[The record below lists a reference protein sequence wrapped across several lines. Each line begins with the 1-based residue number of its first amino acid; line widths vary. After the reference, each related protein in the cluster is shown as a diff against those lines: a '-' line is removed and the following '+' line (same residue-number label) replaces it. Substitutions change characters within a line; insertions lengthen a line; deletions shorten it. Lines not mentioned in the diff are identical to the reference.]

1 MEVSF
6 GRSVRGLFAGED
18 GGELYS
24 SDAWLELLERVGHEH
39 RYLTVADGPGRAMVP
54 VCAGEQVRSG
64 RYAVGHLLAGRLA
77 ARECVVAAPQAG
89 YRNAPRL
96 AGGATAALLAG
107 GVLDAFPDRVTI
119 IPYVSTDTAED
130 LRAAGVQVEPLVSD
144 AWLTLPGS
152 GFDDYAQSLAPKRR
166 RMVRA
171 EMQAAVESGVRY
183 SVVDPMDCADEAAA
197 LFVGQMR
204 KYDANY
210 RRPASD
216 YIEYLKECAGLLK
229 GFMITARFRGSLLGC
244 AVFFLHGGTLWGR
257 MLGID
262 HRQPAHRQVYFQLV
276 FYRAI
281 ELAYEI
287 GARALH
293 LGIGSYAA
301 KTQRG
306 AVLETLWVGLAGRD
320 PELVAIAR
328 DGVRER
334 RRADAAESL
343 DQPPSPCAPT

>member
-1 MEVSF
+1 
-6 GRSVRGLFAGED
+6 
-18 GGELYS
+18 
-24 SDAWLELLERVGHEH
+24 
-39 RYLTVADGPGRAMVP
+39 MVP

-64 RYAVGHLLAGRLA
+64 RYAASYLLAGRLRA
-77 ARECVVAAPQAG
+77 EECVVAAPQAG

-119 IPYVSTDTAED
+119 IPYVTRESAEV
-130 LRAAGVQVEPLVSD
+130 LHAAGVQVEPLVDD

-152 GFDDYAQSLAPKRR
+152 GFDDYERALTPKRR

-171 EMQAAVESGVRY
+171 EMRAAAESGVCY
-183 SVVDPMDCADEAAA
+183 SVVDLMDCPDEAAV

-204 KYDANY
+204 KYDAGY
-210 RRPASD
+210 RRPADD
-216 YIEYLKECAGLLK
+216 YVEYLKECAGLLN
-229 GFMITARFRGSLLGC
+229 GFMITARYRGSLLGC
-244 AVFFLHGGTLWGR
+244 AVFFFHGGTLWGR

-262 HRQPAHRQVYFQLV
+262 PAHRHIYFQLV

-281 ELAYEI
+281 ELGYEI

-293 LGIGSYAA
+293 LGIGSYPA

-306 AVLETLWVGLAGRD
+306 AVRETLWVGLAGTN
-320 PELVAIAR
+320 PEQLAKAR
-328 DGVRER
+328 DGARER
-334 RRADAAESL
+334 HESPIL
-343 DQPPSPCAPT
+343 QQASPCAPT